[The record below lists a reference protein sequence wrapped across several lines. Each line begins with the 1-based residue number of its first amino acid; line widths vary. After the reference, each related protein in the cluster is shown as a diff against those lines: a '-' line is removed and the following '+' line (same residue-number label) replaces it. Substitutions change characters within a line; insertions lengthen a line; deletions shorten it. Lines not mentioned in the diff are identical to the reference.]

1 MPLPA
6 LHSLHLGATTMLVFV
21 VIALL
26 FLALQGTVLR
36 RVVRAILSSAPA
48 QPVRKAPPTGQ
59 AVRSAPATV
68 FGLAPAAAELEDP
81 APAPSLPPPP

>member
-6 LHSLHLGATTMLVFV
+6 LHSLHLGATTVLLFV
-21 VIALL
+21 VTALL

-48 QPVRKAPPTGQ
+48 QPARKAPRTGR
-59 AVRSAPATV
+59 AVLSASATV
-68 FGLAPAAAELEDP
+68 LGLAPAAAELEDP